1 MTNQNISRQKLL
13 STFNTVLSLVFPPSF
28 ILFITY
34 YDFQSVAFIYFLVML
49 VYIIIL
55 ILIKQNLK
63 EISTPII
70 YFCFLLI
77 AYLFSSIEFVKLI
90 PAIISGSFFMFFLK
104 SYIKK
109 EYIILTFANKFFP
122 NKLDLNTQ
130 NYIASSDGYWSI
142 ALAINTLFQI
152 FLVFY
157 EDNELWAFYSS
168 VGWYI
173 YLLFVFI
180 LHFLYGKFYILKNK
194 EVL

>member
-1 MTNQNISRQKLL
+1 MTSQNISRQKL
-13 STFNTVLSLVFPPSF
+13 STFNTLLSLIFPPSF

-34 YDFQSVAFIYFLVML
+34 YDFQSVSFLYFLFML
-49 VYIIIL
+49 VYIAIL
-55 ILIKQNLK
+55 IFKKQNLK

-70 YFCFLLI
+70 YFCFLFI
-77 AYLFSSIEFVKLI
+77 AYLLSSIEFVKLI
-90 PAIISGSFFMFFLK
+90 PALISISFFLFFLK

-109 EYIILTFANKFFP
+109 EHIILTFANKLFP
-122 NKLDLNTQ
+122 NKLDSKTQ

-142 ALAINTLFQI
+142 ALAINTIFQI

-157 EDNELWAFYSS
+157 DDNKLWAFYSS
-168 VGWYI
+168 IGWYI
-173 YLLFVFI
+173 YLFVVFI